1 MKRITLLF
9 LFLGYT
15 VYGRTQL
22 VQNNSKNSIDAT
34 VDSAANGYMKDSA
47 RVGLSIGVY
56 QDGKTYTYNYG
67 TTEKGKD
74 LLPAINTLYEIGSI
88 TKTFTGTLLAQAVV
102 DKKVKLDDDIR
113 KYLDGKYPNL
123 VYKGYPIKL
132 YQLINHTSGLPFL
145 LPDKKDLFQLPQ
157 DSIPYFITTV
167 QNQYSKD
174 NFLQD
179 LHTVQLDTIPGV
191 KFSYSNAAAQLLGY
205 ILEKVYGKNYE
216 NLIKKFIVIP
226 QKMPLTKL
234 TYLNAEKGMFAKG
247 YNDKGLLMPYNP
259 DMIGAAGNIK
269 STVTGMLNYIKF
281 HLDESN
287 PVIKL
292 SHAATFGDINSFAI
306 GLNWQMIKTKNGYR
320 RIWQS
325 GGTFGFSSYC
335 VVYPELNTGII
346 LLSNESDRT
355 AQSGLEEVANRIF
368 EEMINAK

>member
-1 MKRITLLF
+1 MKRITIHFLL
-9 LFLGYT
+9 LVYA

-22 VQNNSKNSIDAT
+22 IQNNSKNSIDAI
-34 VDSAANGYMKDSA
+34 VNNAANGYMKDNA

-74 LLPAINTLYEIGSI
+74 LLPATNTLYEIGSI
-88 TKTFTGTLLAQAVV
+88 TKTFTGTLFAQAVV

-113 KYLDGKYPNL
+113 KYLDDKYPNL
-123 VYKGYPIKL
+123 AYKGYPIKI

-157 DSIPYFITTV
+157 DSIPYFLTTV
-167 QNQYSKD
+167 QNNYSTDK
-174 NFLQD
+174 FLRD
-179 LHTVQLDTIPGV
+179 LHAVQLDTIPGV
-191 KFSYSNAAAQLLGY
+191 KFSYSNAAAQLLGN
-205 ILEKVYGKNYE
+205 ILEKVYGRSYE
-216 NLIKKFIVIP
+216 SLIKKFIIIP

-234 TYLNAEKGMFAKG
+234 TYSNAETAMFAKG
-247 YNDKGLLMPYNP
+247 YNDKGVLMPYNP
-259 DMIGAAGNIK
+259 IMIGAAGNIK
-269 STVTGMLNYIKF
+269 STVSEMLNYIKY

-292 SHAATFGDINSFAI
+292 SHATTFGDINSFAI
-306 GLNWQMIKTKNGYR
+306 GLNWQMNKTQNGYR

-355 AQSGLEEVANRIF
+355 AQSGLEAVANRIF
-368 EEMINAK
+368 EEIINAK

>member
-9 LFLGYT
+9 LLLGYS
-15 VYGRTQL
+15 VYGKTQL
-22 VQNNSKNSIDAT
+22 IPNNSKSIDAI
-34 VDSAANGYMKDSA
+34 VDSATNRFMKDGA
-47 RVGLSIGVY
+47 RAGLSIGVY
-56 QDGKTYTYNYG
+56 HDGKTYTYHYG

-74 LLPAINTLYEIGSI
+74 LLPAQNTLYEIGSI

-123 VYKGYPIKL
+123 AYKGYPIKL
-132 YQLINHTSGLPFL
+132 FHLINHTSGLPFL
-145 LPDKKDLFQLPQ
+145 LPDKKELFQLPQ
-157 DSIPYFITTV
+157 DSMPYFITTV
-167 QNQYSKD
+167 QNHYSHDK
-174 NFLQD
+174 FITD

-191 KFSYSNAAAQLLGY
+191 QFSYSNAAAQLLGY
-205 ILEKVYGKNYE
+205 ILEKIYGKSYE
-216 NLIKKFIVIP
+216 SLIKEFIVIP
-226 QKMPLTKL
+226 REMPLTKL
-234 TYLNAEKGMFAKG
+234 TYLKAETAMFAKG
-247 YNDKGLLMPYNP
+247 YNGKGELMPYNP
-259 DMIGAAGNIK
+259 VMIGAAGNIK
-269 STVTGMLNYIKF
+269 STVSEMLNYIKF

-292 SHAATFGDINSFAI
+292 SHATTFGDINSFAI
-306 GLNWQMIKTKNGYR
+306 GLNWQMNKTQNGYR

-335 VVYPELNTGII
+335 VVYPELNTGIV

-368 EEMINAK
+368 QRL